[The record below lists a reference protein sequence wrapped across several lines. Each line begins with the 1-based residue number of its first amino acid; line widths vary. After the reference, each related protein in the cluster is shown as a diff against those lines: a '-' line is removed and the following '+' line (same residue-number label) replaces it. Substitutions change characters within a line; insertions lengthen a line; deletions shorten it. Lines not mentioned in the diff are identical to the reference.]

1 MSEGQNIDTPVA
13 GETVQPVNT
22 DTEVQSDGQKSDVVD
37 TPSSPKV
44 EQKDG
49 KMYVDGV
56 RVYSRDDTNRIAA
69 NAKKDV
75 ESRILNDLDVDSID
89 QVKQVVTELRNVS
102 PESNSLDVEALRSA
116 VQKREAT
123 VEELKAELSRVKTDY
138 AVKEHVSSLK
148 DNMPTSWKPEQKDAV
163 VDLMKARDMFQVE
176 GQTFAIRNGEDYLT
190 VDGEQPD
197 YKTAVEVVGKSLGL
211 PFAKKGV
218 DTYDVD
224 STPVDSGKQISVDEN
239 RMKTDPEYRSAFVN
253 LRRTN
258 RSLSRSQITDSMV
271 RKNIDKMR
279 GHRDVGDSRT
289 LK

>member
-22 DTEVQSDGQKSDVVD
+22 DTEVVNDHKSDVVD
-37 TPSSPKV
+37 TPKAPSV
-44 EQKDG
+44 EHKEG

-75 ESRILNDLDVDSID
+75 ESRILSDLDVDSID
-89 QVKQVVTELRNVS
+89 QVKQVVTELRNAS
-102 PESNSLDVEALRSA
+102 PENNSLDVEALRSA

-163 VDLMKARDMFQVE
+163 VDLMKARNMLLVE
-176 GQTFAIRNGEDYLT
+176 GETFAIKNGNDYLT
-190 VDGEQPD
+190 VDGEKPD

-218 DTYDVD
+218 DTFDADRTPQDV
-224 STPVDSGKQISVDEN
+224 SSSSGVNESRLKSDREYNAAYVQVRN
-239 RMKTDPEYRSAFVN
+239 ANKTLSRDKITDGMVKKHMERTRSF
-253 LRRTN
+253 
-258 RSLSRSQITDSMV
+258 RSL
-271 RKNIDKMR
+271 
-279 GHRDVGDSRT
+279 
-289 LK
+289 

>member
-22 DTEVQSDGQKSDVVD
+22 DTEVVNDHKSDVVD
-37 TPSSPKV
+37 TPKAPSV
-44 EQKDG
+44 EHKEG
-49 KMYVDGV
+49 KMFVDGV

-75 ESRILNDLDVDSID
+75 ESRILSDLDVDSID
-89 QVKQVVTELRNVS
+89 QVKQVVTELRNAS
-102 PESNSLDVEALRSA
+102 PENNSLDVEALRSA

-148 DNMPTSWKPEQKDAV
+148 DYMPTSWKAEQKDAV
-163 VDLMKARDMFQVE
+163 VDLMKARDMLLVE
-176 GQTFAIRNGEDYLT
+176 GETFAIKHGNDYLT
-190 VDGEQPD
+190 VDGEKPD

-218 DTYDVD
+218 DTFNADRTPQD
-224 STPVDSGKQISVDEN
+224 SSSTREVSETKLKSDREYNSAYVQVRTQHKTMTRADITDGMVKKQME
-239 RMKTDPEYRSAFVN
+239 R
-253 LRRTN
+253 N
-258 RSLSRSQITDSMV
+258 RSRSPF
-271 RKNIDKMR
+271 
-279 GHRDVGDSRT
+279 
-289 LK
+289 

>member
-22 DTEVQSDGQKSDVVD
+22 DTEVVNDHKSDVVD
-37 TPSSPKV
+37 TPKAPSV
-44 EQKDG
+44 EHKEG

-75 ESRILNDLDVDSID
+75 ESRILSDLDVDSID
-89 QVKQVVTELRNVS
+89 QVKQVVTELRNAS
-102 PESNSLDVEALRSA
+102 PENNSLDVEALRSA

-138 AVKEHVSSLK
+138 AVKEHVSTLK
-148 DNMPTSWKPEQKDAV
+148 DNMPTSWKSEQKDAV
-163 VDLMKARDMFQVE
+163 VDLMKARNMLLVE
-176 GQTFAIRNGEDYLT
+176 GETFAIKNGNDYLT
-190 VDGEQPD
+190 VDGEKPD

-218 DTYDVD
+218 DTFDADRTPQDV
-224 STPVDSGKQISVDEN
+224 SSSSGVNESRLKSDREYNAAYVQVRN
-239 RMKTDPEYRSAFVN
+239 ANKTLSRDKITDGMVKKHMERTRSF
-253 LRRTN
+253 
-258 RSLSRSQITDSMV
+258 RSL
-271 RKNIDKMR
+271 
-279 GHRDVGDSRT
+279 
-289 LK
+289 

>member
-22 DTEVQSDGQKSDVVD
+22 DTEVVNDHKSDVVD
-37 TPSSPKV
+37 TPSTPKV

-49 KMYVDGV
+49 KMFVDGV

-75 ESRILNDLDVDSID
+75 ESRILSDLDVDSID

-102 PESNSLDVEALRSA
+102 PESNSLDVEALKSA

-123 VEELKAELSRVKTDY
+123 VEELKAELSKVKTDY
-138 AVKEHVSSLK
+138 AVKEHVSTLK
-148 DNMPTSWKPEQKDAV
+148 DNMPTSWKTEQKDAV
-163 VDLMKARDMFQVE
+163 VDLMKARNMLLVE
-176 GQTFAIRNGEDYLT
+176 GETFAIKNGNDYLT
-190 VDGEQPD
+190 VDGEKPD

-218 DTYDVD
+218 DTFDADRTPQDVSKS
-224 STPVDSGKQISVDEN
+224 STVNES
-239 RMKTDPEYRSAFVN
+239 RLKTDREYNAAYVQVRNAN
-253 LRRTN
+253 K
-258 RSLSRSQITDSMV
+258 SLPRESITDGMI
-271 RKNIDKMR
+271 KKHME
-279 GHRDVGDSRT
+279 RT
-289 LK
+289 RSFRSTL

>member
-22 DTEVQSDGQKSDVVD
+22 DTEVVNDHKSDVVD
-37 TPSSPKV
+37 TPKAPSV
-44 EQKDG
+44 EHKEG

-75 ESRILNDLDVDSID
+75 ESRILSDLDVDSID
-89 QVKQVVTELRNVS
+89 QVKQVVTELRNAS
-102 PESNSLDVEALRSA
+102 PENNSLDVEALRSA

-138 AVKEHVSSLK
+138 AVKEHVSTLK
-148 DNMPTSWKPEQKDAV
+148 DNMPTSWKSEQKDAV
-163 VDLMKARDMFQVE
+163 VDLMKARNMLLVE
-176 GQTFAIRNGEDYLT
+176 GETFAIKNGNDYLT
-190 VDGEQPD
+190 VDGEKPD

-218 DTYDVD
+218 DTFDADRTPQDV
-224 STPVDSGKQISVDEN
+224 SSSSGVNES
-239 RMKTDPEYRSAFVN
+239 RLKTDREYNAAYVQVRNANKS
-253 LRRTN
+253 LN
-258 RSLSRSQITDSMV
+258 RDQITDGMI
-271 RKNIDKMR
+271 KKHME
-279 GHRDVGDSRT
+279 RT
-289 LK
+289 RSFRSTL

>member
-22 DTEVQSDGQKSDVVD
+22 DTEVQSQDQKSDVVD

-123 VEELKAELSRVKTDY
+123 VEELKAELSKVKTDY

-163 VDLMKARDMFQVE
+163 VDLMKARNMLLVE
-176 GQTFAIRNGEDYLT
+176 GETFAIKNGDDYLT
-190 VDGEQPD
+190 VDGEKPD

-218 DTYDVD
+218 DTFDADRTPQDV
-224 STPVDSGKQISVDEN
+224 SSSSGVNESRLKSDREYNAAYVQVRNANKSLPRDKV
-239 RMKTDPEYRSAFVN
+239 TDAMVKKHMDRTRSF
-253 LRRTN
+253 
-258 RSLSRSQITDSMV
+258 RSI
-271 RKNIDKMR
+271 
-279 GHRDVGDSRT
+279 
-289 LK
+289 

>member
-13 GETVQPVNT
+13 GETVHPVNT
-22 DTEVQSDGQKSDVVD
+22 DTEVVNDHKSDVVD
-37 TPSSPKV
+37 TPSTPKV

-49 KMYVDGV
+49 KMFVDGV

-75 ESRILNDLDVDSID
+75 ESRILSDLDVDSID

-102 PESNSLDVEALRSA
+102 PESNSLDVEALKSA

-123 VEELKAELSRVKTDY
+123 VEELKAELSKVKTDY

-148 DNMPTSWKPEQKDAV
+148 DNMPTSWKAEQKDAV
-163 VDLMKARDMFQVE
+163 VDLMKARNMLLVE
-176 GQTFAIRNGEDYLT
+176 GETFAIKNGNDYLT
-190 VDGEQPD
+190 VDGEKPD

-218 DTYDVD
+218 DTFDADRTPQDVSKS
-224 STPVDSGKQISVDEN
+224 STVNES
-239 RMKTDPEYRSAFVN
+239 RLKTDREYNAAYVQVRNAN
-253 LRRTN
+253 K
-258 RSLSRSQITDSMV
+258 SLPRESITDGMI
-271 RKNIDKMR
+271 KKHME
-279 GHRDVGDSRT
+279 RT
-289 LK
+289 RSFRSTL

>member
-13 GETVQPVNT
+13 GETVHPVNT
-22 DTEVQSDGQKSDVVD
+22 DTEVVNDHKSDVVD

-49 KMYVDGV
+49 KMFVDGV

-75 ESRILNDLDVDSID
+75 ESRILSDLDVDSID

-102 PESNSLDVEALRSA
+102 PENNSLDVEALKSA

-123 VEELKAELSRVKTDY
+123 VEELKAELSKVKTDY

-148 DNMPTSWKPEQKDAV
+148 DNMPTSWKTEQKDAV
-163 VDLMKARDMFQVE
+163 VDLMKARNMLLVE
-176 GQTFAIRNGEDYLT
+176 GETFAIKNGDDYLT
-190 VDGEQPD
+190 VDGEKPD

-218 DTYDVD
+218 DTFDADRTPQDVSKS
-224 STPVDSGKQISVDEN
+224 STVNES
-239 RMKTDPEYRSAFVN
+239 RLKTDREYNAAYVQVRNANKSLPRDKVTDAMVKKHMDRTRSF
-253 LRRTN
+253 
-258 RSLSRSQITDSMV
+258 RSI
-271 RKNIDKMR
+271 
-279 GHRDVGDSRT
+279 
-289 LK
+289 

>member
-22 DTEVQSDGQKSDVVD
+22 DTEVQSQDQKSDVVD

-123 VEELKAELSRVKTDY
+123 VEELKAELSKVRTDY

-163 VDLMKARDMFQVE
+163 VDLMKARNMLLVE
-176 GQTFAIRNGEDYLT
+176 GETFAIKNGDDYLT
-190 VDGEQPD
+190 VDGEKPD

-218 DTYDVD
+218 DTFDADRTPQDV
-224 STPVDSGKQISVDEN
+224 SSSSGVNEN
-239 RMKTDPEYRSAFVN
+239 RLKTDREYNAAYVQVRNANKTLPRDKVTDAMVKKHMERTRSF
-253 LRRTN
+253 
-258 RSLSRSQITDSMV
+258 RSL
-271 RKNIDKMR
+271 
-279 GHRDVGDSRT
+279 
-289 LK
+289 